1 MAGEVDDGVDF
12 QHVLHPLFAQT
23 KQIPADDRA
32 SSDRILALFISVA
45 RSSKYIT
52 LHSPRR
58 RADGQTASASS
69 LVSSVSLANNAAVKS
84 SLRFGDDLSG
94 LADPQAGGDRE
105 VVEKV
110 PLW

>member
-1 MAGEVDDGVDF
+1 MAGEVDDGVEF

-32 SSDRILALFISVA
+32 SSDGILALFISVA

-69 LVSSVSLANNAAVKS
+69 LVSSVSLAAIKS